1 LYELNPSEYGRVRPL
16 FAGLAYNLAI
26 ESILNGFTPARIFV
40 DDKTSPSVSLIQA
53 HQKLFLAG
61 TIGGNTGDLSR
72 LIGQTI
78 LPGLKSEGCDAIYL
92 HVDSPSLKGQVEEIC
107 EGLFPVERQ
116 RMYLECTQLKQ
127 DWRGL
132 LPKGYSLREIDES
145 LVAMNHLANI
155 DYLREE
161 LCSERPSVE
170 DFLEKSFGYCILQGE
185 ALASWCLSEYNV
197 PGRCEVGVATVDEHQ
212 QRGLATAATLA
223 LVEHALSHGIHKIG
237 WHCWSHNTASV
248 ALALKAGFEK
258 VRDYS
263 VYLSVFDLGVQYAL
277 KGDDFRSAGN
287 HREALAW
294 YQKAINEKDPPPWV
308 YIRAACCQAQLGDKE
323 AAFDSLRHAMEAGF
337 DGMDEIGEM
346 PELASLRTERQWE
359 AHFNSPD

>member
-16 FAGLAYNLAI
+16 FAELYYNLAI
-26 ESILNGFTPARIFV
+26 ESILNGLTPARIFV

-61 TIGGNTGDLSR
+61 TTGGKTGDLSR
-72 LIGQTI
+72 LMGETI
-78 LPGLKSEGCDAIYL
+78 VPGLKNEGCDAFFLY
-92 HVDSPSLKGQVEEIC
+92 VDSPSLKDQVEEIC

-132 LPKGYSLREIDES
+132 LPEGYRLREVDDS
-145 LVAMNHLANI
+145 LVAMDHLENI

-170 DFLEKSFGYCILQGE
+170 DFLKKSFGYYILKGD

-197 PGRCEVGVATVDEHQ
+197 GDRCEVGVATVDEHQ

-223 LVEHALSHGIHKIG
+223 LVEQALSTGYRRIG
-237 WHCWSHNTASV
+237 WHCWSRNTPSV
-248 ALALKAGFEK
+248 VLALRAGFEK
-258 VRDYS
+258 VNDYS
-263 VYLSVFDLGVQYAL
+263 IYLSVFDLGVQYAL

-287 HREALAW
+287 HKEALAW

-323 AAFDSLRHAMEAGF
+323 AAFDSLRHAIEAGF
-337 DGMDEIGEM
+337 EGRDEIAAE
-346 PELASLRTERQWE
+346 PDLALLHEDKEWE
-359 AHFNSPD
+359 ALFNSPD